1 MIPKK
6 ELPFCPVATTV
17 GLIGNKWKLL
27 IMRDLLTGSKR
38 FGELR
43 KGLPEISQ
51 KVLTQNL
58 RAMEEDGI
66 ITRKV
71 YAEVPPKVEY
81 ELSDLGDTLRP
92 IIDLMRVWGR
102 NYQKMVNE
110 SIEQLQRG
118 DAN

>member
-1 MIPKK
+1 MIQKK
-6 ELPFCPVATTV
+6 ELPPCPVATII
-17 GLIGNKWKLL
+17 GLIGNKWKLF
-27 IMRDLLTGSKR
+27 IIRDLLTGSKR

-43 KGLPEISQ
+43 KGIPEISQ

-71 YAEVPPKVEY
+71 YPEVPPRVEY

-92 IIDLMRVWGR
+92 IFDLMRVWGR
-102 NYQKMVNE
+102 NYQKLVKE
-110 SIEQLQRG
+110 
-118 DAN
+118 

>member
-1 MIPKK
+1 MITKK
-6 ELPFCPVATTV
+6 ELPICPVATTV

-27 IMRDLLTGSKR
+27 IMQDLLTGSKR

-102 NYQKMVNE
+102 NYQ
-110 SIEQLQRG
+110 
-118 DAN
+118 